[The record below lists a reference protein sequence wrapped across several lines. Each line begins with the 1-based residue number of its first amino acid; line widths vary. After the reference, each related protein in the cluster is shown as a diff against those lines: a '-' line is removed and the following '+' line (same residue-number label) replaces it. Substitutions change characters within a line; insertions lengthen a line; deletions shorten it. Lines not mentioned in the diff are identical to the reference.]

1 MSTLDGDMQDHEDMD
16 FVRDLMDKFQAVEDA
31 AHRLAKKAALEM
43 LVKEGNYFRIDGCF
57 VVMVNEHRKPYSF
70 SPSDNDVNDSIL
82 FLIERCGAT
91 YETSTR
97 ILRMPKE

>member
-31 AHRLAKKAALEM
+31 AHRLAVRAALAT
-43 LVKEGNYFRIDGCF
+43 
-57 VVMVNEHRKPYSF
+57 MVPL
-70 SPSDNDVNDSIL
+70 DNLGEYREVALRNMWHPENQAAFDDAMV
-82 FLIERCGAT
+82 FLTGRCGAT
-91 YETSTR
+91 FDESTR